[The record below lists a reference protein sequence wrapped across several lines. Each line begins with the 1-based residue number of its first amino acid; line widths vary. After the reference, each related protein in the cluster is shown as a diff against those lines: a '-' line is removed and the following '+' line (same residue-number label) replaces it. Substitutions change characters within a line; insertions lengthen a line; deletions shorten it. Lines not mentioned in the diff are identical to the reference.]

1 MNARTLFG
9 AALVL
14 LPLIS
19 AAAPAS
25 SQLRFAPTLSWGE
38 DADIAV
44 GGRLL
49 VNLGRLISDEGGQG
63 RLDLVVPFEWYF
75 DCSDCTYVEVTPG
88 LILPLT
94 IRDVGPYLGA
104 GLNIARLSADSDGR
118 DTSDVEVGLGLTG
131 GILFPVGQFAG
142 FAEARATL
150 GGAEQVVATVGI
162 QLGGTRNRNR

>member
-1 MNARTLFG
+1 MNKRVVLC
-9 AALVL
+9 AAVGLLSLVGR
-14 LPLIS
+14 PAP
-19 AAAPAS
+19 AAA
-25 SQLRFAPTLSWGE
+25 QVRFAPTLSWGN

-49 VNLGRLISDEGGQG
+49 VNLGRLISDEGARG
-63 RLDLVVPFEWYF
+63 RLDLVVPVEWYF
-75 DCSDCTYVEVTPG
+75 DCSDCTYIEVTPG

-104 GLNIARLSADSDGR
+104 GLNIARISLDAEGR
-118 DTSDVEVGLGLTG
+118 DASDVEVGLGLSG
-131 GILFPVGQFAG
+131 GILFPVGQFSG

-150 GGAEQVVATVGI
+150 GGAEQTVVTVGL

>member
-1 MNARTLFG
+1 MNRHLVFC
-9 AALVL
+9 AAVGL
-14 LPLIS
+14 LSLLGRPAP
-19 AAAPAS
+19 AAA
-25 SQLRFAPTLSWGE
+25 QVRFAPTLSWGE

-49 VNLGRLISDEGGQG
+49 VNLGRVISDDGGQG

-75 DCSDCTYVEVTPG
+75 DCADCTYIEVTPG

-104 GLNIARLSADSDGR
+104 GLNIARLSTDADGR
-118 DTSDVEVGLGLTG
+118 DESDVEVGLGLTG
-131 GILFPVGQFAG
+131 GVLFPVGRFSG
-142 FAEARATL
+142 FAEVRATL
-150 GGAEQVVATVGI
+150 GGAEQIVASVGL